1 MKKALLASAVI
12 AALLTMYAGSRIAH
26 WWQEPAPGVQDILL
40 VGSGASL
47 STIAA
52 QLAEKDVLR
61 WPRLWTLAARLQ
73 GLDARVQRGEYSLVT
88 ARSPRQLLQMLVAG
102 DVVTYSVTLAEGLN
116 FRQAFELV
124 QQQEA
129 LAKVLTGPE
138 DKALLSVIAPQ
149 EHPEGWFFPDTYV
162 FRRGETDLD
171 ILRQAHRRM
180 RTALAEAWTD
190 REEGLP
196 YREPYEA
203 LIMAS
208 IVEKE
213 TGLPAERGQIAG
225 VFVRRLQR
233 GMRLQ
238 TDPTVIYGLG
248 PDFDGNLRKKHLA
261 DDTNLYNTYRHKGL
275 PPTPI
280 ALPGREAL
288 AAAVRPVQGS
298 ALYFVARGD
307 GSHQF
312 STTLA
317 EHESAVRQYQLTR
330 RKDYRSTPPQGGG
343 S

>member
-1 MKKALLASAVI
+1 MKKALLASALLAV
-12 AALLTMYAGSRIAH
+12 LLTLYAGTRITH
-26 WWQEPAPGVQDILL
+26 WWQKPTPGVQDILL
-40 VGSGASL
+40 VDGGASL
-47 STIAA
+47 ATIAA
-52 QLAEKDVLR
+52 QLYAKDVLR

-73 GLDARVQRGEYSLVT
+73 GLDARVQRGEYSL
-88 ARSPRQLLQMLVAG
+88 AASRSPRELLQMLVAG

-129 LAKVLTGPE
+129 LGKVLAGPG
-138 DKALLSVIAPQ
+138 DKALLAMIAPE
-149 EHPEGWFFPDTYV
+149 EHPEGLFFPDTYV

-171 ILRQAHRRM
+171 ILRQAHSRM
-180 RTALAEAWTD
+180 RAALAEVCTG
-190 REEGLP
+190 RVEGLP
-196 YREPYEA
+196 YRIPYEA

-213 TGLPAERGQIAG
+213 TGLPAEREQIAG

-248 PDFDGNLRKKHLA
+248 PDFDGNLRRKHLS
-261 DDTNLYNTYRHKGL
+261 DDTNPYNTYRHKGL

-280 ALPGREAL
+280 ALPGRKAL
-288 AAAVRPVQGS
+288 MAAVRPAQGS

-317 EHESAVRQYQLTR
+317 EHETAVRQYQLTR
-330 RKDYRSTPPQGGG
+330 RKDYRSTPRPDTGP
-343 S
+343 